1 MSSPYEVLGVDK
13 SSSEQEIKR
22 AYRALTLKYHPDRNP
37 TEEAAAKIR
46 EINDA
51 YAILSDSQK
60 RREFDMRGSMPQFG
74 FFPGGNAAEMHMD
87 PGIDLFQML
96 FGMAGGGVGGG
107 GPTMVFHHGGGGG
120 PPPGFPPGFPAE
132 LFGQGFMQHQQQ
144 HQLQRP
150 PPIQQHLTL
159 SLEQA
164 YTGCTLPIEV
174 ERWVIHGHIKVQEME
189 TVYVDIPA
197 GIDESEIITLENKG
211 NVLNDHNKGVVKVNI
226 HVNNAT
232 VFRRQGL
239 DLIYSK
245 MLTLKEALCG
255 FSFEMKHI
263 NGKTLSMNNKQN
275 VTMIKPNFRKVVP
288 GMGMTRDKNVGA
300 LIIEFDVQFPDALT
314 PEQIETLSNTL

>member
-74 FFPGGNAAEMHMD
+74 FFPQQGAAEMHMD

-144 HQLQRP
+144 LQRP

-174 ERWVIHGHIKVQEME
+174 ERWVIHGHIKVQEIE

-211 NVLNDHNKGVVKVNI
+211 NVLHENNKGVVKVNI